1 MTHRQFHRKA
11 IGVLIVLSILLSA
24 FLTGCTGA
32 DGEIYGE
39 QAVRDEVDRICS
51 EPYHLE
57 DKKLIETTP
66 DNMEYTF
73 QTENRDLT
81 FTANSYLTPVYFDAT
96 PTGWYTKEISC
107 DYIFAIHEQYE
118 EELDAVAAS
127 CETYLPE
134 HGWCYILDY
143 NDISGIVDMVL
154 EADTVWQQEL
164 KYNDSTFLRE
174 NALTTFHIVWY
185 PSETEA
191 ENHEDWVNLTDLAV
205 TGQNNRDDLYEKVAD
220 AYAQKVKDGEIPD
233 RGDVPDSK
241 LDERHVSFLPSIT
254 LDGKELYY
262 NNDTNPVGNYG
273 LTTEEYKHCWYNEEL
288 DTYLIETDIGFV
300 DADMSFP
307 MVNREYVYALGGTY
321 HGSCNNDTYTAT
333 WTIDGDTWELVSRY
347 DDSTLKSFGL
357 TKNGTSIPVGI
368 VTTEDDWEVGATFT
382 IGVPVDDFCRF
393 FDLTYTIDEE
403 AGQLRFQSETAQL
416 IF

>member
-1 MTHRQFHRKA
+1 MLRSHRKA
-11 IGVLIVLSILLSA
+11 IGVLIVLSILLST

-73 QTENRDLT
+73 RTENRDLT

-143 NDISGIVDMVL
+143 SDISEIVNMVL

-164 KYNDSTFLRE
+164 EYNDSTFLRE
-174 NALTTFHIVWY
+174 NALTTFHIVM
-185 PSETEA
+185 
-191 ENHEDWVNLTDLAV
+191 
-205 TGQNNRDDLYEKVAD
+205 
-220 AYAQKVKDGEIPD
+220 I
-233 RGDVPDSK
+233 
-241 LDERHVSFLPSIT
+241 
-254 LDGKELYY
+254 
-262 NNDTNPVGNYG
+262 
-273 LTTEEYKHCWYNEEL
+273 
-288 DTYLIETDIGFV
+288 
-300 DADMSFP
+300 
-307 MVNREYVYALGGTY
+307 NREYVYALGGTY
-321 HGSCNNDTYTAT
+321 HGSRNNDTYTAT

-357 TKNGTSIPVGI
+357 TKNGTSIPVNI
-368 VTTEDDWEVGATFT
+368 VTTEDDWEAGATFT

-403 AGQLRFQSETAQL
+403 AGQLQFQSETAQI